1 MATIVKASVPADQF
15 ALAETITRLP
25 SVQFDAVRLVVHE
38 PDRTVPLL
46 WACNAD
52 VDRLTRALEADSTT
66 DEVSLVESLAD
77 VALYRLSWTG
87 DAHDVTSLLVGEQ
100 GAIVS
105 AGNRDDRWTFR
116 MLFPERAAVSAAYDA
131 CEQAGV
137 DLDVQRIYHLSDS
150 RLLGRFDLTDDQF
163 ETIQTALDAGYY
175 EVPRRATLEDL
186 SAELGVS
193 HQALSERLRR
203 GHRTLIENVFR
214 TTIEP
219 APRPRASPAER

>member
-25 SVQFDAVRLVVHE
+25 AVQFDAVRLVVHE
-38 PDRTVPLL
+38 PDRVVPLL

-52 VDRLTRALEADSTT
+52 VERLTRVLEADPTT
-66 DEVSLVESLAD
+66 ADVNLVEPLGD
-77 VALYRLSWTG
+77 VALYRLAWTG
-87 DAHDVTSLLVGEQ
+87 DAHDVTSLLVGDR
-100 GAIVS
+100 GAVVS
-105 AGNRDDRWTFR
+105 AGNEGTRWVFR
-116 MLFPERAAVSAAYDA
+116 LLFPERSAVSATYDA
-131 CEQAGV
+131 CERNGV
-137 DLDVQRIYHLSDS
+137 DVDVQRIYPLSDS
-150 RLLGRFDLTDDQF
+150 RLLGRFDLTEDQF

-175 EVPRRATLEDL
+175 EVPRRSTLEDL

-219 APRPRASPAER
+219 APRPRANVAER

>member
-38 PDRTVPLL
+38 PDRVVPLL
-46 WACNAD
+46 WACDAD

-66 DEVSLVESLAD
+66 ADVELVETLED
-77 VALYRLSWTG
+77 VALYRLAWTG
-87 DAHDVTSLLVGEQ
+87 EAHAVTSLLVGDR

-105 AGNRDDRWTFR
+105 AGNRRDRWTFR
-116 MLFPERAAVSAAYDA
+116 MLFPERSAVSATYDA
-131 CEQAGV
+131 CERHEV
-137 DLDVQRIYHLSDS
+137 DLDVQRIYQLSDS

-163 ETIQTALDAGYY
+163 ETIQTALESGYY

-186 SAELGVS
+186 SAQLGVS

-219 APRPRASPAER
+219 APRPQASPPER